1 MGLFSFIINNKEIVE
16 LEEIIPIL
24 WDKIN
29 SFYNDKV
36 RGQSFHYTENDIDNR
51 YLTQRYGYGK
61 IIKPQYNIPD
71 FLEEKLDQFMKEEGI
86 KNSGSMI
93 VLKNNEY
100 NYLMMSLA
108 EFAKKSNRYIQ
119 LANKSSFQ
127 LSAKMKDIFS
137 TYQKR
142 VEDLNHLYKYVVE

>member
-29 SFYNDKV
+29 SFYNGKIRDNI
-36 RGQSFHYTENDIDNR
+36 FHYTENDMENR
-51 YLTQRYGYGK
+51 YLKQRYGYGK
-61 IIKPQYNIPD
+61 IIKPQYDIPD
-71 FLEEKLDQFMKEEGI
+71 YLEEKLNEFIKNEGI
-86 KNSGSMI
+86 ENCGYMI
-93 VLKNNEY
+93 VIKNNDY

-108 EFAKKSNRYIQ
+108 EFANKSNRYIQ
-119 LANKSSFQ
+119 LIKKSNLQ
-127 LSAKMKDIFS
+127 PTTKTKDIFS

-142 VEDLNHLYKYVVE
+142 IEDINRLYKYVVE

>member
-1 MGLFSFIINNKEIVE
+1 MGLISFIFNNKEIVE

-36 RGQSFHYTENDIDNR
+36 RDKSFHYTENDIDNR

-61 IIKPQYNIPD
+61 IIKPQYDFPD
-71 FLEEKLDQFMKEEGI
+71 YLEEKINKFMKEEGI
-86 KNSGSMI
+86 QNSGSMI

-119 LANKSSFQ
+119 LANKSNFQ

>member
-1 MGLFSFIINNKEIVE
+1 
-16 LEEIIPIL
+16 
-24 WDKIN
+24 
-29 SFYNDKV
+29 
-36 RGQSFHYTENDIDNR
+36 
-51 YLTQRYGYGK
+51 
-61 IIKPQYNIPD
+61 
-71 FLEEKLDQFMKEEGI
+71 
-86 KNSGSMI
+86 MI